1 MKTLLLTKKL
11 FVITV
16 FSFFVYGCQLSTKN
30 LTPEKFPLKANDVVF
45 TETLLTATKS
55 DIISLEES
63 DPGNRFLLEVKKTL
77 INSVNAF
84 IIVNGTEHPMTEYN
98 SRLFIYE
105 PENNCLESYDYSFRV
120 RYKPIGYGW
129 KTREIN
135 DNGSAL
141 RVITEGWN
149 DFIWYR
155 TLENQVHLSTE
166 PGNQILYFGPE
177 YDEANITTIVL
188 RNNKN
193 IPLALYGIMLA
204 DGVVGA
210 FNNDKF
216 ELTGVPEAASGLPLP
231 PAETFY
237 LMCGEKLIIQIKW
250 IGSVP
255 NEVGALS
262 IHAHGEDFNY
272 NNVLFLKST
281 SGAI

>member
-98 SRLFIYE
+98 NRLFIYG

-135 DNGSAL
+135 DNGSAFK
-141 RVITEGWN
+141 VITEGWN

-166 PGNQILYFGPE
+166 PGNQILYFDPE

-216 ELTGVPEAASGLPLP
+216 YS
-231 PAETFY
+231 
-237 LMCGEKLIIQIKW
+237 
-250 IGSVP
+250 
-255 NEVGALS
+255 
-262 IHAHGEDFNY
+262 
-272 NNVLFLKST
+272 
-281 SGAI
+281 